1 MPIWKWLQPSPREQL
16 FDLFL
21 LQQSLIDCVG
31 DDDLSGAGIDL
42 CHQPGIK
49 LARFIDLSKP
59 QQGVH
64 LHLPLVRLNEVKEEG
79 AEGGV

>member
-1 MPIWKWLQPSPREQL
+1 
-16 FDLFL
+16 
-21 LQQSLIDCVG
+21 
-31 DDDLSGAGIDL
+31 
-42 CHQPGIK
+42 

-79 AEGGV
+79 AEGGI